1 MSAASSDAAPAPPTT
16 TNKDDDDDNDNNSQD
31 TDGMPSSQQPMVE
44 SSMASPEQAGSSSR
58 PKRPAAMTRQSSSQ
72 SHISQSPSEKGHH
85 RPQQHKVAHRH
96 VAGGRMPRTLSA
108 GKNLGKF
115 AKAPQHT
122 QHHTQAQ
129 AADEGGRHHRRSQSG
144 TSLSAPSSPR
154 PGFKRNASS
163 GAIMRHNPNAHAHGG
178 LRKNHSSGHL
188 VGKAKG
194 GKSSKDLALAKG
206 KLGNPSRSRQASP
219 EERPIVHFD
228 VGDDDNDDDEEEG
241 GWTEESASQSPNTTR
256 SNTRS
261 NSVATDAQRIVDDA
275 TESNTRANAGD
286 VSPGPAAAEQ
296 HAGTNAAY
304 TLPDR
309 SRPMQQTTRAASSN
323 HSRPPDADLIT
334 SRLLQRSASHTVV
347 APQPSA
353 VSATVQSHER
363 SGHQLSTS
371 VSTLVDTPGRDLVSR
386 FMDGDGSAGTPHD
399 GNYMPGRRASQARQ
413 EGELDQSKRNKS
425 MPNFTADDSPEPEAD
440 TDTPTRPQSV
450 KSGATTP
457 NAFSSHSNRTQQKL
471 MLQRAASAIEPH
483 APVPA
488 ILRTGGPSFHNIGL
502 SYPGEGRIDPRLQ
515 QQFNHVSIEYKV
527 IQRYRNP
534 LADSIIRI
542 QQMPGMLRKL
552 RPSKPGSAGT
562 GANGA
567 SSLGTS
573 TLSGSLH
580 ENREMDGAS
589 GRRSRASSE
598 VERDEAPRNEAEE
611 LCRRMWDSAEIVGG
625 E

>member
-1 MSAASSDAAPAPPTT
+1 
-16 TNKDDDDDNDNNSQD
+16 
-31 TDGMPSSQQPMVE
+31 
-44 SSMASPEQAGSSSR
+44 MASPEQAAASR
-58 PKRPAAMTRQSSSQ
+58 PKRPAPMTRQSSSQ

-85 RPQQHKVAHRH
+85 RPQQHKVNHRH
-96 VAGGRMPRTLSA
+96 VAGGRMQRTLST

-115 AKAPQHT
+115 AKAT
-122 QHHTQAQ
+122 QHTQAQ
-129 AADEGGRHHRRSQSG
+129 ATEDGGRHHRRSQSG
-144 TSLSAPSSPR
+144 TSISAPSSPR

-163 GAIMRHNPNAHAHGG
+163 GAIMRHNPSAHAHGG

-194 GKSSKDLALAKG
+194 GKSSKDLAQAKG

-228 VGDDDNDDDEEEG
+228 VGNDDNDDDEEEG

-261 NSVATDAQRIVDDA
+261 NSVAAEAQRVVDDA

-286 VSPGPAAAEQ
+286 TSPAAVAEPA
-296 HAGTNAAY
+296 HARANANA
-304 TLPDR
+304 TATATANATHALPER
-309 SRPMQQTTRAASSN
+309 ARPTHQTTRAASSN

-347 APQPSA
+347 APQPSS
-353 VSATVQSHER
+353 VSATVQSNER

-371 VSTLVDTPGRDLVSR
+371 VGSTLVDTPGRDLVSR
-386 FMDGDGSAGTPHD
+386 FMDGDGSAGTPRD
-399 GNYMPGRRASQARQ
+399 GNYMPGRRAPQARQ
-413 EGELDQSKRNKS
+413 EGALDKTKRNKS
-425 MPNFTADDSPEPEAD
+425 MPNFNADESPEAD
-440 TDTPTRPQSV
+440 ADADADTPTRPQSV

-457 NAFSSHSNRTQQKL
+457 NLFTNHPNRTQNKL
-471 MLQRAASAIEPH
+471 LLQRAASAIEPH

-488 ILRTGGPSFHNIGL
+488 ILRTGGPSFHNVGL

-527 IQRYRNP
+527 VQRYRNP

-552 RPSKPGSAGT
+552 RASKPGSAG
-562 GANGA
+562 ANGG
-567 SSLGTS
+567 SSLGTSALGTS
-573 TLSGSLH
+573 TLSSSLN
-580 ENREMDGAS
+580 ENGDMDGAGS
-589 GRRSRASSE
+589 RRSRASSE
-598 VERDEAPRNEAEE
+598 VQEEDRPRNEAEE

-625 E
+625 D

>member
-1 MSAASSDAAPAPPTT
+1 MA
-16 TNKDDDDDNDNNSQD
+16 
-31 TDGMPSSQQPMVE
+31 E
-44 SSMASPEQAGSSSR
+44 SSMASPEQPATSSR
-58 PKRPAAMTRQSSSQ
+58 PKRPAPLTRQSSSQ

-96 VAGGRMPRTLSA
+96 VAGGRMQRTLST

-115 AKAPQHT
+115 AKAT
-122 QHHTQAQ
+122 QHTQAQ
-129 AADEGGRHHRRSQSG
+129 AQATEEGGRHHRRSQSG
-144 TSLSAPSSPR
+144 TSISAPSSPR

-163 GAIMRHNPNAHAHGG
+163 GAIMRHNPNAHAHVG

-194 GKSSKDLALAKG
+194 GKSSKDLAQVKG

-228 VGDDDNDDDEEEG
+228 VGNDDNDDEEEG

-261 NSVATDAQRIVDDA
+261 NSVATEAQRAVDDA

-286 VSPGPAAAEQ
+286 VSPGPAAEQ
-296 HAGTNAAY
+296 ANATATY
-304 TLPDR
+304 TLPER
-309 SRPMQQTTRAASSN
+309 SRPTQQTTRAASSN

-347 APQPSA
+347 APQPSS
-353 VSATVQSHER
+353 VSATVQSNER

-413 EGELDQSKRNKS
+413 EGELDKSKRNKS
-425 MPNFTADDSPEPEAD
+425 MPNFNADASPEAEA
-440 TDTPTRPQSV
+440 DTPTRPQSV

-457 NAFSSHSNRTQQKL
+457 NAFPSHSNRTQQKL

-527 IQRYRNP
+527 VQRYRNP

-552 RPSKPGSAGT
+552 RASRPGSA
-562 GANGA
+562 ANGA
-567 SSLGTS
+567 SSLGTN
-573 TLSGSLH
+573 TLSSSLG
-580 ENREMDGAS
+580 ENGDMDGAGASIEGEDEDAIDDDIGEASCENGEEYNHIDTAS
-589 GRRSRASSE
+589 GQH
-598 VERDEAPRNEAEE
+598 
-611 LCRRMWDSAEIVGG
+611 GG
-625 E
+625 PHPGPCVRED

>member
-1 MSAASSDAAPAPPTT
+1 
-16 TNKDDDDDNDNNSQD
+16 
-31 TDGMPSSQQPMVE
+31 
-44 SSMASPEQAGSSSR
+44 
-58 PKRPAAMTRQSSSQ
+58 MTRQSSSQ

-96 VAGGRMPRTLSA
+96 VAGGRMQRTLSA

-115 AKAPQHT
+115 PKAT
-122 QHHTQAQ
+122 QHQQHQQHQQPPQAT
-129 AADEGGRHHRRSQSG
+129 DEGVRHHRRSQSG

-163 GAIMRHNPNAHAHGG
+163 GAIMRHNPQSSAHGG

-194 GKSSKDLALAKG
+194 GKSSKDLAQVKA
-206 KLGNPSRSRQASP
+206 KLGNPTRSRQASP

-228 VGDDDNDDDEEEG
+228 VGNDDDDDEEEG

-256 SNTRS
+256 STTRS
-261 NSVATDAQRIVDDA
+261 NSVATEAQRVVDAA

-286 VSPGPAAAEQ
+286 VSPPPPAGQSE
-296 HAGTNAAY
+296 GEREPTY
-304 TLPDR
+304 TLPER
-309 SRPMQQTTRAASSN
+309 ARVPPPQTSRAASST

-347 APQPSA
+347 APQSSS
-353 VSATVQSHER
+353 VSATVASTANR
-363 SGHQLSTS
+363 GHQLSTS
-371 VSTLVDTPGRDLVSR
+371 VGSTLVETPGRDLVSR

-399 GNYMPGRRASQARQ
+399 GNYMPGRRVSRGN
-413 EGELDQSKRNKS
+413 EGALDKSKRNKS
-425 MPNFTADDSPEPEAD
+425 MPNFGDPEEGEGA
-440 TDTPTRPQSV
+440 DTPTRPQSV
-450 KSGATTP
+450 KSGTTTP
-457 NAFSSHSNRTQQKL
+457 NLFPPINNRTQNKL
-471 MLQRAASAIEPH
+471 LLQRAASAIEPH

-515 QQFNHVSIEYKV
+515 QQFNHVAIEYDV
-527 IQRYRNP
+527 VQRYRNP
-534 LADSIIRI
+534 LADSILRI

-552 RPSKPGSAGT
+552 RATRPASTNGS
-562 GANGA
+562 
-567 SSLGTS
+567 SSLGIS
-573 TLSGSLH
+573 VLSSSIN
-580 ENREMDGAS
+580 ENGDMDGAGS
-589 GRRSRASSE
+589 RRSRSSFEAEGEDGRRSLE
-598 VERDEAPRNEAEE
+598 GERPRNEAEE
-611 LCRRMWDSAEIVGG
+611 VCRRMWDSAEVVG

>member
-1 MSAASSDAAPAPPTT
+1 MA
-16 TNKDDDDDNDNNSQD
+16 
-31 TDGMPSSQQPMVE
+31 E
-44 SSMASPEQAGSSSR
+44 SSMASPEQPATSSR
-58 PKRPAAMTRQSSSQ
+58 PKRPAPMTRQSSSQ

-85 RPQQHKVAHRH
+85 RPQQHKVTHRH
-96 VAGGRMPRTLSA
+96 VAGGRMQRTLST
-108 GKNLGKF
+108 GKNLAKF
-115 AKAPQHT
+115 PKAT
-122 QHHTQAQ
+122 QHTQAQ
-129 AADEGGRHHRRSQSG
+129 ATEEGGRHHRRSQSG
-144 TSLSAPSSPR
+144 TSISAPSSPR

-163 GAIMRHNPNAHAHGG
+163 GAIMRHNPNAHAHVG

-194 GKSSKDLALAKG
+194 GKSSKDLAQAKG

-228 VGDDDNDDDEEEG
+228 VGNNDNDEDEEEG

-261 NSVATDAQRIVDDA
+261 NSVAAEAQRVVDDA

-286 VSPGPAAAEQ
+286 VSPGPAVEQ
-296 HAGTNAAY
+296 ANANPTY
-304 TLPDR
+304 TLPER
-309 SRPMQQTTRAASSN
+309 SRPTQQTTRAASSN

-347 APQPSA
+347 APQPSS
-353 VSATVQSHER
+353 VSATVQSNER

-413 EGELDQSKRNKS
+413 EGELDKSKRNQS
-425 MPNFTADDSPEPEAD
+425 MPNFNAAGSSEAEAE
-440 TDTPTRPQSV
+440 TEADTPTRPQSV
-450 KSGATTP
+450 RSGATTP
-457 NAFSSHSNRTQQKL
+457 NAFPSHSNRTQQKL

-527 IQRYRNP
+527 VQRYRNP
-534 LADSIIRI
+534 LAGSIVRI

-552 RPSKPGSAGT
+552 RASKPGSAG
-562 GANGA
+562 ANGG
-567 SSLGTS
+567 SSLGIS
-573 TLSGSLH
+573 ALSSSLG
-580 ENREMDGAS
+580 ENGEMDGA
-589 GRRSRASSE
+589 GGRSRASSE
-598 VERDEAPRNEAEE
+598 VDREDAPRNEAEE

-625 E
+625 D

>member
-1 MSAASSDAAPAPPTT
+1 
-16 TNKDDDDDNDNNSQD
+16 
-31 TDGMPSSQQPMVE
+31 
-44 SSMASPEQAGSSSR
+44 
-58 PKRPAAMTRQSSSQ
+58 MTRQSSSQ

-85 RPQQHKVAHRH
+85 RPQQHKVNHRH
-96 VAGGRMPRTLSA
+96 VAGGRMQRTLST

-115 AKAPQHT
+115 AKAT
-122 QHHTQAQ
+122 QHPPTQT
-129 AADEGGRHHRRSQSG
+129 ADEGGRHHRRSQSG

-163 GAIMRHNPNAHAHGG
+163 GAIMRHNPQAHAHSG

-194 GKSSKDLALAKG
+194 GKSSKDLAQVKG
-206 KLGNPSRSRQASP
+206 KLGNPARSRQASP

-228 VGDDDNDDDEEEG
+228 VGNDDDDDEEEG

-261 NSVATDAQRIVDDA
+261 SSVATEAQRVVDAA
-275 TESNTRANAGD
+275 TESNTRANARD
-286 VSPGPAAAEQ
+286 TSPAPAPRQSEGEGAGEGEGTGERAGAGAGAGAGRAE
-296 HAGTNAAY
+296 APPTY
-304 TLPDR
+304 TLPER
-309 SRPMQQTTRAASSN
+309 ARVPQQTSRATSST

-334 SRLLQRSASHTVV
+334 SRLLQRSASHTIV
-347 APQPSA
+347 APQSSS
-353 VSATVQSHER
+353 VSATVASTADR
-363 SGHQLSTS
+363 GHQLSTS
-371 VSTLVDTPGRDLVSR
+371 VGSTLVDTPGRDLVSR

-399 GNYMPGRRASQARQ
+399 GNYMPGRRVPKED
-413 EGELDQSKRNKS
+413 EGGLDKSKRNKS
-425 MPNFTADDSPEPEAD
+425 MPNFGDPEDAETA
-440 TDTPTRPQSV
+440 DTPTRPQSV

-457 NAFSSHSNRTQQKL
+457 NLFPPINNRTQNKL
-471 MLQRAASAIEPH
+471 LLQRAASAIEPH

-515 QQFNHVSIEYKV
+515 QQFNHVAIEYKV

-534 LADSIIRI
+534 LADSIQRI

-552 RPSKPGSAGT
+552 RATRPASTNGSST
-562 GANGA
+562 
-567 SSLGTS
+567 LGTS
-573 TLSGSLH
+573 TLSSSIL
-580 ENREMDGAS
+580 ENGEMDGAGS
-589 GRRSRASSE
+589 RRSRGSFEAEGEEGRRSLEA
-598 VERDEAPRNEAEE
+598 ERPRNEAEE
-611 LCRRMWDSAEIVGG
+611 LCRRLWDSAEVVG

>member
-1 MSAASSDAAPAPPTT
+1 
-16 TNKDDDDDNDNNSQD
+16 
-31 TDGMPSSQQPMVE
+31 
-44 SSMASPEQAGSSSR
+44 MASPEQAATTTPR
-58 PKRPAAMTRQSSSQ
+58 PKRPAPLTRQSSSQ

-85 RPQQHKVAHRH
+85 RPQQHKVSHRH
-96 VAGGRMPRTLSA
+96 VAGGRMQRTLST

-115 AKAPQHT
+115 AKAAQHT
-122 QHHTQAQ
+122 QTQQ
-129 AADEGGRHHRRSQSG
+129 AEEGSGRHHRRSQSG
-144 TSLSAPSSPR
+144 TSISAPSSPR

-163 GAIMRHNPNAHAHGG
+163 GAIMRHNPNAHAHAHAHGG

-194 GKSSKDLALAKG
+194 GKSSKDLAQMKG
-206 KLGNPSRSRQASP
+206 KLGNASRSRQASP

-228 VGDDDNDDDEEEG
+228 VGNDDNNDDDDEEEG

-261 NSVATDAQRIVDDA
+261 NSVATEAQRAVDDA
-275 TESNTRANAGD
+275 TESNTGANAGD
-286 VSPGPAAAEQ
+286 TSPRPAAEQ
-296 HAGTNAAY
+296 ANANANAAADAGAGAGANTDANATY
-304 TLPDR
+304 TLPER
-309 SRPMQQTTRAASSN
+309 ARPTQQTTRAASSH

-334 SRLLQRSASHTVV
+334 SRLLQRSASHTVA
-347 APQPSA
+347 APQPSS
-353 VSATVQSHER
+353 VSATVQSNER

-371 VSTLVDTPGRDLVSR
+371 VGSTLVDTPGRDLVSR

-399 GNYMPGRRASQARQ
+399 GNYMPGRRASHARQ
-413 EGELDQSKRNKS
+413 EGELDKSRRNKS
-425 MPNFTADDSPEPEAD
+425 MPNFNADESPEAEA
-440 TDTPTRPQSV
+440 DTPTRPQSV
-450 KSGATTP
+450 RSGATTP
-457 NAFSSHSNRTQQKL
+457 NAFTSHPNRTQNKL

-515 QQFNHVSIEYKV
+515 QQFNHVAIEYKV
-527 IQRYRNP
+527 VQRYRNP

-552 RPSKPGSAGT
+552 RASKPGSAH
-562 GANGA
+562 GASMAA

-573 TLSGSLH
+573 TLSSSIN
-580 ENREMDGAS
+580 ENGDMDGAGS
-589 GRRSRASSE
+589 RRSRASSE
-598 VERDEAPRNEAEE
+598 VEREDERPRNEADE

-625 E
+625 D

>member
-1 MSAASSDAAPAPPTT
+1 
-16 TNKDDDDDNDNNSQD
+16 
-31 TDGMPSSQQPMVE
+31 
-44 SSMASPEQAGSSSR
+44 MASPEQATASR
-58 PKRPAAMTRQSSSQ
+58 PKRPAPMTRQSSSQ

-85 RPQQHKVAHRH
+85 RPQQHKVTHRH
-96 VAGGRMPRTLSA
+96 VAGGRMQRTMSA

-115 AKAPQHT
+115 NKAAQQQPPPQSQPQT
-122 QHHTQAQ
+122 PQA
-129 AADEGGRHHRRSQSG
+129 EEGRHHRRSQSG
-144 TSLSAPSSPR
+144 ASLSAPSSPR

-163 GAIMRHNPNAHAHGG
+163 GAIMRHNPQAHAGG

-194 GKSSKDLALAKG
+194 GKSSKDLALMKA
-206 KLGNPSRSRQASP
+206 KLGNPARSRQASP

-228 VGDDDNDDDEEEG
+228 VGDEAGEEEEEEG

-261 NSVATDAQRIVDDA
+261 NSVAAEAQRVVDDA

-286 VSPGPAAAEQ
+286 TSPALPPQAQA
-296 HAGTNAAY
+296 
-304 TLPDR
+304 LPDR
-309 SRPMQQTTRAASSN
+309 TRAPPPASRAASST

-347 APQPSA
+347 APQSSS
-353 VSATVQSHER
+353 VSATVASTAGR
-363 SGHQLSTS
+363 GHQLSTS
-371 VSTLVDTPGRDLVSR
+371 VGSTLVDTPGRDLVSR

-399 GNYMPGRRASQARQ
+399 GSYMPGRRVSKEN
-413 EGELDQSKRNKS
+413 EGALDKSKRNRS
-425 MPNFTADDSPEPEAD
+425 MPNFGDTDDADGA
-440 TDTPTRPQSV
+440 DTPTRPQSV

-457 NAFSSHSNRTQQKL
+457 NLFPPINNRTQNKL
-471 MLQRAASAIEPH
+471 LLQRAASAIEPH

-502 SYPGEGRIDPRLQ
+502 SYPGEGRLDPRLQ
-515 QQFNHVSIEYKV
+515 QQFNHVAIEYKV

-534 LADSIIRI
+534 LADSILRV

-552 RPSKPGSAGT
+552 RATRPTST
-562 GANGA
+562 NGA
-567 SSLGTS
+567 SGLGFS
-573 TLSGSLH
+573 TLSSSIN
-580 ENREMDGAS
+580 EAPDTDGAGS
-589 GRRSRASSE
+589 RRSRSSFEHDEGAASAE
-598 VERDEAPRNEAEE
+598 ERPRNEAEE

-625 E
+625 D

>member
-1 MSAASSDAAPAPPTT
+1 
-16 TNKDDDDDNDNNSQD
+16 
-31 TDGMPSSQQPMVE
+31 
-44 SSMASPEQAGSSSR
+44 MASPEQPATSSR
-58 PKRPAAMTRQSSSQ
+58 PKRPAPMTRQSSSQ

-85 RPQQHKVAHRH
+85 RPQQHKVNHRH
-96 VAGGRMPRTLSA
+96 VAGGRMQRTLST

-115 AKAPQHT
+115 GKGT
-122 QHHTQAQ
+122 QHAQAQ
-129 AADEGGRHHRRSQSG
+129 ATEEGGRHHRRSQSG
-144 TSLSAPSSPR
+144 TSISAPSSPR

-163 GAIMRHNPNAHAHGG
+163 GAIMRHNPNAHAHAHVG

-194 GKSSKDLALAKG
+194 GKSSKDLAQVKG
-206 KLGNPSRSRQASP
+206 KLGNPTRSRQASP

-228 VGDDDNDDDEEEG
+228 VGNDDNDDEEEG

-261 NSVATDAQRIVDDA
+261 NSVAAEAQRVVDDA
-275 TESNTRANAGD
+275 TESNTRANANAGD
-286 VSPGPAAAEQ
+286 TSPAPAAE
-296 HAGTNAAY
+296 HADANANENENANANANANAAY
-304 TLPDR
+304 ALPER
-309 SRPMQQTTRAASSN
+309 SRPTQQTTRAASSN

-347 APQPSA
+347 APQPSS
-353 VSATVQSHER
+353 VSATVQSNER

-371 VSTLVDTPGRDLVSR
+371 VGSTLVDTPGRDLVSR

-413 EGELDQSKRNKS
+413 EGELDKSKRNKS
-425 MPNFTADDSPEPEAD
+425 MPNFNADESPEAEA
-440 TDTPTRPQSV
+440 DTPTRPQSV
-450 KSGATTP
+450 RSGATTP
-457 NAFSSHSNRTQQKL
+457 NAFPSHSNRTQQKL

-502 SYPGEGRIDPRLQ
+502 SYPGEGRLDPRLQ

-527 IQRYRNP
+527 VQRYRNP

-552 RPSKPGSAGT
+552 RASKPGSAG
-562 GANGA
+562 ANGS

-573 TLSGSLH
+573 TLSTSLN
-580 ENREMDGAS
+580 ENGEMDGAGS
-589 GRRSRASSE
+589 RRSRASSE
-598 VERDEAPRNEAEE
+598 VEREESPRNEAEE
-611 LCRRMWDSAEIVGG
+611 LCRRMWDSTEIVGG
-625 E
+625 D

>member
-1 MSAASSDAAPAPPTT
+1 MA
-16 TNKDDDDDNDNNSQD
+16 
-31 TDGMPSSQQPMVE
+31 E
-44 SSMASPEQAGSSSR
+44 SSMASPEQPATSSR
-58 PKRPAAMTRQSSSQ
+58 PKRPAPMTRQSSSQ

-85 RPQQHKVAHRH
+85 RPQQHKVTHRH
-96 VAGGRMPRTLSA
+96 VAGGRMQRTLST
-108 GKNLGKF
+108 GKNLAKF
-115 AKAPQHT
+115 PKAT
-122 QHHTQAQ
+122 QHTQAQ
-129 AADEGGRHHRRSQSG
+129 ATEEGGRHHRRSQSG
-144 TSLSAPSSPR
+144 TSISAPSSPR

-163 GAIMRHNPNAHAHGG
+163 GAIMRHNPNAHAHVG

-194 GKSSKDLALAKG
+194 GKSSKDFAQAKG

-228 VGDDDNDDDEEEG
+228 VGNNDNDEDEEEG

-261 NSVATDAQRIVDDA
+261 NSVAAEAQRVVDDA

-286 VSPGPAAAEQ
+286 VSPGPAVEQ
-296 HAGTNAAY
+296 ANANPTY
-304 TLPDR
+304 TLPER
-309 SRPMQQTTRAASSN
+309 SRPTQQTTRAASSN

-347 APQPSA
+347 APQPSS
-353 VSATVQSHER
+353 VSATVQSNER

-413 EGELDQSKRNKS
+413 EGELDKSKRNQS
-425 MPNFTADDSPEPEAD
+425 MPNFNAAGSSEAEAE
-440 TDTPTRPQSV
+440 TEADTPTRPQSV
-450 KSGATTP
+450 RSGATTP
-457 NAFSSHSNRTQQKL
+457 NAFPSHSNRTQQKL

-527 IQRYRNP
+527 VQRYRNP
-534 LADSIIRI
+534 LAGSIVRI

-552 RPSKPGSAGT
+552 RASKPGSAG
-562 GANGA
+562 ANGG

-573 TLSGSLH
+573 ALSSSLG
-580 ENREMDGAS
+580 ENGEMDGA
-589 GRRSRASSE
+589 GGRSRASSE
-598 VERDEAPRNEAEE
+598 VDREDAPRNEAEE

-625 E
+625 D

>member
-1 MSAASSDAAPAPPTT
+1 MSAASSDAAPARVPTSA
-16 TNKDDDDDNDNNSQD
+16 DDEQHHRPRLVLEAF
-31 TDGMPSSQQPMVE
+31 PSSQQPMAE
-44 SSMASPEQAGSSSR
+44 SSMASPEQPATSSR
-58 PKRPAAMTRQSSSQ
+58 PKRPAPMTRQSSSQ

-96 VAGGRMPRTLSA
+96 IAGGRMQRTLST
-108 GKNLGKF
+108 GKNLGKS
-115 AKAPQHT
+115 AKAT
-122 QHHTQAQ
+122 QHTQAQ
-129 AADEGGRHHRRSQSG
+129 ATEEGGRHHRRSQSG
-144 TSLSAPSSPR
+144 TSISAPSSPR

-163 GAIMRHNPNAHAHGG
+163 GAIMRHNPNAHAHVG

-194 GKSSKDLALAKG
+194 GKSSKDLAQVKG

-228 VGDDDNDDDEEEG
+228 VGNDDDDDEEEG

-261 NSVATDAQRIVDDA
+261 NSVAAEAQRVVDDA

-286 VSPGPAAAEQ
+286 VSPGPAAEQ
-296 HAGTNAAY
+296 ANATPIY
-304 TLPDR
+304 TLPER
-309 SRPMQQTTRAASSN
+309 SRPTQQTTRAASSN

-347 APQPSA
+347 APQPSS
-353 VSATVQSHER
+353 VSATVQSNER

-413 EGELDQSKRNKS
+413 EESLDKSKRNKS
-425 MPNFTADDSPEPEAD
+425 MPNFNADDSPDAEA
-440 TDTPTRPQSV
+440 DTPTRPQSV

-457 NAFSSHSNRTQQKL
+457 NAFPSHSNRTQQKL

-527 IQRYRNP
+527 VQRYRNP

-552 RPSKPGSAGT
+552 RASRPGSA
-562 GANGA
+562 ANGA
-567 SSLGTS
+567 SSLGTNA
-573 TLSGSLH
+573 LSSSLN
-580 ENREMDGAS
+580 ENGEMDGAGS
-589 GRRSRASSE
+589 RRSRASSE
-598 VERDEAPRNEAEE
+598 VEGDENPRNEADE
-611 LCRRMWDSAEIVGG
+611 LCRRMWDSAEIMGG
-625 E
+625 D

>member
-1 MSAASSDAAPAPPTT
+1 MA
-16 TNKDDDDDNDNNSQD
+16 
-31 TDGMPSSQQPMVE
+31 E
-44 SSMASPEQAGSSSR
+44 SSMASPEQAGASR
-58 PKRPAAMTRQSSSQ
+58 PKRPAPMTRQSSSQ

-85 RPQQHKVAHRH
+85 RPQQHKVNHRH
-96 VAGGRMPRTLSA
+96 VAGGRMQRTLSA

-115 AKAPQHT
+115 AKAT
-122 QHHTQAQ
+122 QHQHQHQHQHPPTQ

-163 GAIMRHNPNAHAHGG
+163 GAIMRHNPQAHAHGG

-194 GKSSKDLALAKG
+194 GKSSKDLAQLKG

-228 VGDDDNDDDEEEG
+228 VGNDDDEDEEEG

-261 NSVATDAQRIVDDA
+261 NSVATDAQRVVDAA

-286 VSPGPAAAEQ
+286 TSPALPARQTEGEGEGQ
-296 HAGTNAAY
+296 PAY
-304 TLPDR
+304 TLPE
-309 SRPMQQTTRAASSN
+309 RPRAAQQQTSRAASST

-347 APQPSA
+347 APQSSS
-353 VSATVQSHER
+353 VSATVASTADR
-363 SGHQLSTS
+363 GHQLSTS
-371 VSTLVDTPGRDLVSR
+371 VGSTLVDTPGRDLVSR

-399 GNYMPGRRASQARQ
+399 GNYMPGRRVSK
-413 EGELDQSKRNKS
+413 ENDGTLDKSRRNKS
-425 MPNFTADDSPEPEAD
+425 MPNFGDPEEGES

-450 KSGATTP
+450 KSGTTTP
-457 NAFSSHSNRTQQKL
+457 NLFPPINNRTQNKL
-471 MLQRAASAIEPH
+471 LLQRAASAIEPH

-515 QQFNHVSIEYKV
+515 QQFNHVAIEYKV
-527 IQRYRNP
+527 VQRYRNP
-534 LADSIIRI
+534 LADSIVRI

-552 RPSKPGSAGT
+552 RATRPASTNGS
-562 GANGA
+562 
-567 SSLGTS
+567 SSLGVS
-573 TLSGSLH
+573 TLSSSIN
-580 ENREMDGAS
+580 ENGELDGAGS
-589 GRRSRASSE
+589 RRSRSSFE
-598 VERDEAPRNEAEE
+598 GEGEEARRSLEGERPRNEAEE
-611 LCRRMWDSAEIVGG
+611 LCRRLWDSAEVVG

>member
-1 MSAASSDAAPAPPTT
+1 MA
-16 TNKDDDDDNDNNSQD
+16 
-31 TDGMPSSQQPMVE
+31 E
-44 SSMASPEQAGSSSR
+44 SSMASPEQPATSSR
-58 PKRPAAMTRQSSSQ
+58 PKRPAPMTRQSSSQ

-85 RPQQHKVAHRH
+85 RPQQHKVTHRH
-96 VAGGRMPRTLSA
+96 VAGGRMQRTLST
-108 GKNLGKF
+108 GKNLAKF
-115 AKAPQHT
+115 PKAT
-122 QHHTQAQ
+122 QHTQAQ
-129 AADEGGRHHRRSQSG
+129 ATEEGGRHHRRSQSG
-144 TSLSAPSSPR
+144 TSISAPSSPR

-163 GAIMRHNPNAHAHGG
+163 GAIMRHNPNAHVG

-194 GKSSKDLALAKG
+194 GKSSKDLAQAKG

-228 VGDDDNDDDEEEG
+228 VGNNDNDEDEEEG

-261 NSVATDAQRIVDDA
+261 NSVAAEAQRVVDDA

-286 VSPGPAAAEQ
+286 VSPGPAVEQ
-296 HAGTNAAY
+296 ANANPTY
-304 TLPDR
+304 TLPER
-309 SRPMQQTTRAASSN
+309 SRPTQQTTRAASSN

-347 APQPSA
+347 APQPSS
-353 VSATVQSHER
+353 VSATVQSNER

-413 EGELDQSKRNKS
+413 EGELDKSKRNQS
-425 MPNFTADDSPEPEAD
+425 MPNFNAAGSSEAEAE
-440 TDTPTRPQSV
+440 TEADTPTRPQSV
-450 KSGATTP
+450 RSGATTP
-457 NAFSSHSNRTQQKL
+457 NAFPSHSNRTQQKL

-527 IQRYRNP
+527 VQRYRNP
-534 LADSIIRI
+534 LAGSIVRI

-552 RPSKPGSAGT
+552 RASKPGSAG
-562 GANGA
+562 ANGG
-567 SSLGTS
+567 SSLGIS
-573 TLSGSLH
+573 ALSSSLG
-580 ENREMDGAS
+580 ENGEMDGA
-589 GRRSRASSE
+589 GGRSRASSE
-598 VERDEAPRNEAEE
+598 VDREDAPRNEAEE

-625 E
+625 D

>member
-1 MSAASSDAAPAPPTT
+1 
-16 TNKDDDDDNDNNSQD
+16 
-31 TDGMPSSQQPMVE
+31 
-44 SSMASPEQAGSSSR
+44 MASPEQPATSSR
-58 PKRPAAMTRQSSSQ
+58 PKRPAPMTRQSSSQ

-85 RPQQHKVAHRH
+85 RPQQHKVTHRH
-96 VAGGRMPRTLSA
+96 VAGGRMQRTLST

-115 AKAPQHT
+115 GKGT
-122 QHHTQAQ
+122 QHAQAQ
-129 AADEGGRHHRRSQSG
+129 ATEEGGRHHRRSQSG
-144 TSLSAPSSPR
+144 TSISAPSSPR

-163 GAIMRHNPNAHAHGG
+163 GAIMRHNPNAHAHAHVG

-194 GKSSKDLALAKG
+194 GKSSKDLAQVKG

-228 VGDDDNDDDEEEG
+228 VGNDDNDDEEEG

-261 NSVATDAQRIVDDA
+261 NSVAAEAQRVVDDA

-286 VSPGPAAAEQ
+286 TSPAPAAE
-296 HAGTNAAY
+296 HADADADANANANAAY
-304 TLPDR
+304 ALPER
-309 SRPMQQTTRAASSN
+309 ARPTQQTPRAASSN

-347 APQPSA
+347 APQPSS
-353 VSATVQSHER
+353 VSATVQSNER

-371 VSTLVDTPGRDLVSR
+371 IGSTLVDTPGRDLVSR

-413 EGELDQSKRNKS
+413 EGELDKSKRNKS
-425 MPNFTADDSPEPEAD
+425 MPNFNADESPEAEA
-440 TDTPTRPQSV
+440 DTPTRPQSV
-450 KSGATTP
+450 RSGATTP
-457 NAFSSHSNRTQQKL
+457 NAFPSHSNRTQQKL

-502 SYPGEGRIDPRLQ
+502 SYPGEGRLDPRLQ

-527 IQRYRNP
+527 VQRYRNP

-552 RPSKPGSAGT
+552 RASKPGSAG
-562 GANGA
+562 ANGG

-573 TLSGSLH
+573 TLSTSLN
-580 ENREMDGAS
+580 ENGEMDGAGS
-589 GRRSRASSE
+589 RRSRASSE
-598 VERDEAPRNEAEE
+598 VEREETPRNEAEE
-611 LCRRMWDSAEIVGG
+611 LCRRMWDSTEIVGG
-625 E
+625 D